1 MLNNIRNMKSIL
13 LLTRMAVSLLFFQ
26 SIPFSAQNTKNHYK
40 DIKNIYLSD
49 IDKQNSVTFLL
60 NAIPFKYSLQ
70 GDAIIKFDAIF
81 PFLEEKQ
88 KKRII
93 SNDDED
99 FQKMWDD
106 LIDENGRPTDGDF
119 APVYDSTVLT
129 TDYLKSNI
137 DFCYTLKQ
145 EKSWLKNISSSN
157 FNQYVIPYRVGT
169 ERLETQWR
177 QSLYDHYNNIKK
189 SSKSRQEVFEKTK
202 NTDLL
207 TFASDLQYEIRRRV
221 STNRTMWAYPFDIP
235 ISKMEQGK
243 QGACKHLVNYTTAV
257 MRANGVPCTS
267 DFTLLWANNRSGH
280 KWNVLFKE
288 DGSFLPFDAAIFPM
302 GVNFADRKI
311 AKVYREQ
318 FLPSAE
324 FTIPAED
331 EVPNYLYDP
340 SWKDVTKEY
349 VSVSDIVLKVPS
361 ELLSTTKKNILIG
374 TFDNQEWQPQSYA
387 TITNG
392 KATFRDMGRN
402 SVYIGMYLNDGELK
416 TFGDPFLLDS
426 TGNIRYLSS
435 TSSLERVKLTRKY
448 PCTSF
453 TGEFMENLVGATFS
467 TSNSLDFKDEKM
479 LYTVKKTPAFFES
492 AKITSDTKYRYYSY
506 TTADK
511 KKSYIAEIEF
521 YDENGAKQNILPINS
536 NSNISLKKIC
546 DGDLNTYYW
555 GKKNERIIFDF
566 GKPVQ
571 ISNIKYCPRSDSN
584 FIIENDV
591 YELCIWK
598 SGDWMPIGKKKANS
612 PIVEFENVP
621 KNSLMLLHNLTKG
634 QEERIFTYEN
644 DNQVWY

>member
-1 MLNNIRNMKSIL
+1 MLNTFRNMKSIL
-13 LLTRMAVSLLFFQ
+13 LLTRVTVTILSFQ
-26 SIPFSAQNTKNHYK
+26 SIPFLAQNTKSNLK
-40 DIKNIYLSD
+40 EIKSVYLSD
-49 IDKQNSVTFLL
+49 SEKLNSVNFLL
-60 NAIPFKYSLQ
+60 KAIPYKYSLQ
-70 GDAIIKFDAIF
+70 GDAIEKFDAIF

-88 KKRII
+88 KKRMI

-106 LIDENGRPTDGDF
+106 LIEENGQPADGDF
-119 APVYDSTVLT
+119 SALYDSTVLT
-129 TDYLKSNI
+129 SDYLKSNI
-137 DFCYTLKQ
+137 DFCYNLKQ
-145 EKSWLKNISSSN
+145 EKSWLKIISNSN

-177 QSLYDHYNNIKK
+177 QSLYNHYNNIKK
-189 SSKSRQEVFEKTK
+189 SSKPRQEAFEKTK

-235 ISKMEQGK
+235 VSKMEQGR

-257 MRANGVPCTS
+257 MRANGIPCTA

-288 DGSFLPFDAAIFPM
+288 DGSSLPFDAATFPL
-302 GVNFADRKI
+302 GVNFDDRKI

-318 FLPSAE
+318 FLPSVE
-324 FTIPAED
+324 FSIPVED

-340 SWKDVTKEY
+340 CWKDVTKEY

-361 ELLSTTKKNILIG
+361 ELSKKKYLLIG
-374 TFDNQEWQPQSYA
+374 TFDNQAWQPQFYA
-387 TITNG
+387 ITING
-392 KATFRDMGRN
+392 EVKFREIGRN
-402 SVYIGMYLNDGELK
+402 NVYIGMYLNDGEIK

-435 TSSLERVKLTRKY
+435 TSSLESVKLTRKY

-453 TGEFMENLVGATFS
+453 TSEFMKNMVGATFS
-467 TSNSLDFKDEKM
+467 ASNSLDFKGEKT
-479 LYTVKKTPAFFES
+479 LYTVEKKPAFFET
-492 AKITSDTKYRYYSY
+492 AKITPDVKYRYYSY

-511 KKSYIAEIEF
+511 KKSYVAEIEF
-521 YDENGAKQNILPINS
+521 YDENGVKQNVLPLKIDS
-536 NSNISLKKIC
+536 NVSLKKIC

-555 GKKNERIIFDF
+555 GKDNERIIFDF

-584 FIIENDV
+584 FIVENDI

-598 SGDWMPIGKKKANS
+598 NGVWEAVGKKKANS
-612 PIVEFENVP
+612 SIVEFENVP

-644 DNQVWY
+644 ENQVWY